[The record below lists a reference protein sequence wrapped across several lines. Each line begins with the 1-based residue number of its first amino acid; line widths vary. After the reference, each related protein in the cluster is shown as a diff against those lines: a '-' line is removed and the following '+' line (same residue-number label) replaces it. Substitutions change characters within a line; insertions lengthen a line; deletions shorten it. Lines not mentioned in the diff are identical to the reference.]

1 MGAYAK
7 LSKGTDTGYNL
18 FLYGG
23 YLQTAKNPG
32 DSGGQAN
39 AARCGWWGALTTSI
53 YGLRMG
59 AASWPYPLYM
69 DSSWKRLRLF
79 QTLGYD

>member
-1 MGAYAK
+1 MEFISAGDARPTWEMDTYAK

-39 AARCGWWGALTTSI
+39 AARRG
-53 YGLRMG
+53 
-59 AASWPYPLYM
+59 
-69 DSSWKRLRLF
+69 
-79 QTLGYD
+79 

>member
-1 MGAYAK
+1 MEFISAGDARPTWEMGAYAK

-39 AARCGWWGALTTSI
+39 AARRG
-53 YGLRMG
+53 
-59 AASWPYPLYM
+59 
-69 DSSWKRLRLF
+69 
-79 QTLGYD
+79 

>member
-1 MGAYAK
+1 MPALRGLPFVNRGIYYYIKLHEWEMDTYAK

-39 AARCGWWGALTTSI
+39 AARCG
-53 YGLRMG
+53 
-59 AASWPYPLYM
+59 
-69 DSSWKRLRLF
+69 
-79 QTLGYD
+79 

>member
-32 DSGGQAN
+32 DSGGQAH
-39 AARCGWWGALTTSI
+39 AARRG
-53 YGLRMG
+53 
-59 AASWPYPLYM
+59 
-69 DSSWKRLRLF
+69 
-79 QTLGYD
+79 

>member
-1 MGAYAK
+1 MGFVVVGNAHPTGEMDAYAK

-23 YLQTAKNPG
+23 YLQTAKDPG

-39 AARCGWWGALTTSI
+39 AARSG
-53 YGLRMG
+53 
-59 AASWPYPLYM
+59 
-69 DSSWKRLRLF
+69 
-79 QTLGYD
+79 

>member
-1 MGAYAK
+1 LFSIENREIANPIGNCGIYSGGHCPPKKLHEWEMGAYAK

-32 DSGGQAN
+32 DSGGQAH
-39 AARCGWWGALTTSI
+39 AARRG
-53 YGLRMG
+53 
-59 AASWPYPLYM
+59 
-69 DSSWKRLRLF
+69 
-79 QTLGYD
+79 

>member
-1 MGAYAK
+1 MEFISAGDTRLTWEMDTYAK

-39 AARCGWWGALTTSI
+39 AARRG
-53 YGLRMG
+53 
-59 AASWPYPLYM
+59 
-69 DSSWKRLRLF
+69 
-79 QTLGYD
+79 